1 MCSPCGLKMVTAVM
15 KMAPTEDRG
24 PDLLKQMKAGC
35 YKKGDKYCLDY
46 IQNGPPSWDTVVR
59 DCGAPEDPSVA
70 TMPAADTCSTAC
82 KTTFNLMTT
91 EWGCCIAML
100 AAAGSTSF
108 QTYLG
113 KQAESCGSTIP
124 AKCVGGKPARF
135 GIKVANLDNT
145 WFETSVANKK
155 LVNDLVIGDASAAL
169 GILPAM
175 ITTSGEKIT
184 TGGTRLLI
192 NVEFTSPEE
201 AESVRASFAAIA
213 GGTALFGV
221 NLYFDL
227 SFDGVN
233 LSFDSL
239 ESLPNDAK
247 VDPTASMSVEVEAT
261 IEDGT
266 SIMGVGDTAGSGALA
281 PSVMG
286 ALLVAVTA
294 LLF

>member
-24 PDLLKQMKAGC
+24 PNLLKQMKGGC
-35 YKKGDKYCLDY
+35 YKKGDTYCLDY
-46 IQNGPPSWDTVVR
+46 IQKGPPSWDTVVR

-100 AAAGSTSF
+100 AAAESTSF

-113 KQAESCGSTIP
+113 KQAESCGATIP

-175 ITTSGEKIT
+175 ITTSGENIT

-201 AESVRASFAAIA
+201 AASVRASFAAAKKRRAA
-213 GGTALFGV
+213 G
-221 NLYFDL
+221 
-227 SFDGVN
+227 DGVN

-286 ALLVAVTA
+286 ALLVAVTS

>member
-1 MCSPCGLKMVTAVM
+1 
-15 KMAPTEDRG
+15 
-24 PDLLKQMKAGC
+24 
-35 YKKGDKYCLDY
+35 
-46 IQNGPPSWDTVVR
+46 
-59 DCGAPEDPSVA
+59 
-70 TMPAADTCSTAC
+70 
-82 KTTFNLMTT
+82 MTT

-145 WFETSVANKK
+145 WFETSAANKK
-155 LVNDLVIGDASAAL
+155 LVKDLVVGDASAAF

-192 NVEFTSPEE
+192 NMEFTSPEE
-201 AESVRASFAAIA
+201 AASVRASFAAAEKRSAA
-213 GGTALFGV
+213 G
-221 NLYFDL
+221 
-227 SFDGVN
+227 DGVN

-247 VDPTASMSVEVEAT
+247 VDPTASMSVEVEGT
-261 IEDGT
+261 LEDGI
-266 SIMGVGDTAGSGALA
+266 SIMGVGETAGSGALA
-281 PSVMG
+281 PSVMS